1 MFGSRKNLMSRRDE
15 QELLRL
21 GRGLFAEQFPNPDR
35 AGCPPQDVLHAMAF
49 RRLHP
54 GPGGYPSDHLTVC
67 SPCFRD
73 YSGYRKQARQ
83 QMLVRAALLTAAVVI
98 VLISATLLWRHA
110 GSPLQTRPEI
120 VQGPPNELPLI
131 SATLDLRHLSAV
143 RGEGVPKQAMPQ
155 VTMPSG
161 RLHLVLQLPIGSEE
175 GKYEVALFRRSGE
188 QIALASGTAVLA
200 QNVITLK
207 VTLDLRGIPPGGY
220 IFEMRRIGSVGN
232 RYEAE
237 IR

>member
-15 QELLRL
+15 RELLKL

-35 AGCPPQDVLHAMAF
+35 AGCPPQDVLRAMAF
-49 RRLHP
+49 RRQHA
-54 GPGGYPSDHLTVC
+54 GPGEYPSDHPTVC

-83 QMLVRAALLTAAVVI
+83 QMLVRAALATAAAVI
-98 VLISATLLWRHA
+98 VLISATLLWRHF
-110 GSPLQTRPEI
+110 GWPVQRRPEI
-120 VQGPPNELPLI
+120 VQGPPKELPPI

-143 RGEGVPKQAMPQ
+143 RGEGIPKETTPQ

-161 RLHLVLQLPIGSEE
+161 RLQLVLQLPIGSEE
-175 GKYEVALFRRSGE
+175 GNYEVALLRRSGE

-200 QNVITLK
+200 QNVMTLR
-207 VTLDLRGIPPGGY
+207 VTLDLRGVPPGRY
-220 IFEMRRIGSVGN
+220 IFEIRRIGSVWN

>member
-15 QELLRL
+15 RELFKL

-35 AGCPPQDVLHAMAF
+35 AGCPPQDVLRAMAF
-49 RRLHP
+49 RRQHARP
-54 GPGGYPSDHLTVC
+54 GEYPSDHLTVC

-83 QMLVRAALLTAAVVI
+83 QMLVRAVLATAAAVI
-98 VLISATLLWRHA
+98 ILISATLLWRHS
-110 GSPLQTRPEI
+110 GSPLQRRPEI
-120 VQGPPNELPLI
+120 VQRPLKELPPI

-143 RGEGVPKQAMPQ
+143 RGEGRPKETMPQ

-161 RLHLVLQLPIGSEE
+161 RLQLVLQLPIGSEE

-188 QIALASGTAVLA
+188 QIALTSGFAVLA
-200 QNVITLK
+200 QNVMTLK
-207 VTLDLRGIPPGGY
+207 VTLDLSGVPPGRY
-220 IFEMRRIGSVGN
+220 IFEIRRIGSVWN
-232 RYEAE
+232 RYEVE